1 MYSSGVTETVPSSM
15 SEDDAR
21 KYGKIVSHAYL
32 QYSVFP
38 VTMAKAFFES
48 LLFETVREQTLI
60 ESYFSFLQSSSERS
74 LLLKAFNGTELTRSE
89 TTELWDALTESKI
102 RAKPSLGNIRALTL
116 KAARYEFIQ
125 KPHFISKNIQQGITD
140 YWKFK
145 SANEVDAYF
154 NRFKPTPDNVCNY
167 ISFDSSNPTDERIG
181 SYLERYIRG

>member
-1 MYSSGVTETVPSSM
+1 
-15 SEDDAR
+15 
-21 KYGKIVSHAYL
+21 
-32 QYSVFP
+32 
-38 VTMAKAFFES
+38 
-48 LLFETVREQTLI
+48 
-60 ESYFSFLQSSSERS
+60 
-74 LLLKAFNGTELTRSE
+74 LTRSE